1 VTRRL
6 VFLTGALLV
15 ATTSAAVGFRAA
27 PPTSSVLA
35 AHVIALTAPE
45 MEGRAS
51 GTVGAERAAS
61 YIVDR
66 FAAAGLRPGGERG
79 SFLQGFVIGSTVRLG
94 PGSSLTRLG
103 AGPARFEAGRDWM
116 PHGGSRRGTVKGELV
131 FAGSGVSA
139 SRHDDYAGLEVTGRV
154 VLVLDGAPPHWSGPS
169 PSRLDKLIAARRR
182 GAVALLIAGD
192 GLPTLETTSAP
203 VNLVSGALAAATT
216 DALLAPSGLT
226 SAALARHVAES
237 RAPAS
242 FATGVEVELRVDLQ
256 ADEVRTTNVI
266 GVVPGHDPTRASEAM
281 VVGAHYDHVGR
292 SGGAVYPGADDNAS
306 GTAVV
311 LELARAF
318 ATAGGASR
326 TLVFVLF
333 SGEEIG
339 LLGSRHYVR
348 NPTVPIERTVA
359 MINFDMV
366 GRLGDRPLGVGG
378 VATGGGLKAV
388 VDDAGRQLGIGL
400 GDRDA
405 PGDASDHAP
414 FDKAGVPVL
423 FFHTGAHPDYH
434 RPTDTAD
441 KIDTDGLAR
450 VAAVAA
456 RVIEAVAGRPRP
468 TYVALPA
475 PPPRASGAPTS
486 RGVAFLGVSPARTGI
501 SDGVRLGAVVP
512 DGAAARAGMREG
524 DIIIRLGEAPVQS
537 FDELRAALQV
547 RRPGDPV
554 QVVYLRDGEDRTVQA
569 VLGERP

>member
-1 VTRRL
+1 MTRRL
-6 VFLTGALLV
+6 VFLTGVLLV
-15 ATTSAAVGFRAA
+15 ATTSVAVGFRAA
-27 PPTSSVLA
+27 PPSSSVLA

-79 SFLQGFVIGSTVRLG
+79 SFLQSFVIGSTVRLG

-154 VLVLDGAPPHWSGPS
+154 VLVLDSAPPHWSGPP

-192 GLPTLETTSAP
+192 GLPTLEATSAP

-216 DALLAPSGLT
+216 DTLLAPSGLT
-226 SAALARHVAES
+226 RAALAQHVAES

-256 ADEVRTTNVI
+256 ADEVRTANVI

-318 ATAGGASR
+318 AMAGGASR

-554 QVVYLRDGEDRTVQA
+554 QVVYLRDGEDRTAQA

>member
-1 VTRRL
+1 V
-6 VFLTGALLV
+6 LV

-27 PPTSSVLA
+27 PSTSSVLA
-35 AHVIALTAPE
+35 AHVIALTASE

-51 GTVGAERAAS
+51 GTVGAERAAR
-61 YIVDR
+61 YLVDR
-66 FAAAGLRPGGERG
+66 FTAASLRPGGDRG
-79 SFLQGFVIGSTVRLG
+79 SFLQSFVIGSTVRLG
-94 PGSSLTRLG
+94 ADSSLMRLG
-103 AGPARFEAGRDWM
+103 ASPTRFEAGRDWM
-116 PHGGSRRGTVKGELV
+116 PHGGSHRGMARGALV
-131 FAGSGVSA
+131 FAGVGVSA
-139 SRHDDYAGLEVTGRV
+139 PGHDDYAGLDVTGRV
-154 VLVLDGAPPHWSGPS
+154 VLVLDGAPPHWSGPP
-169 PSRLDKLIAARRR
+169 PSRLDKLIVARQR

-192 GLPTLETTSAP
+192 GLPALEATSAP
-203 VNLVSGALAAATT
+203 FNLASGALTAATT

-226 SAALARHVAES
+226 RAALARHVAES

-242 FATGVEVELRVDLQ
+242 LATGVEVELRVDLQ
-256 ADEVRTTNVI
+256 AVEVRTANVI
-266 GVVPGHDPTRASEAM
+266 GVVPGHDPARASDAV
-281 VVGAHYDHVGR
+281 VVGAHYDHLGH

-311 LELARAF
+311 LELAQAF

-326 TLVFVLF
+326 TLVFALF
-333 SGEEIG
+333 SGEELG

-388 VDDAGRQLGIGL
+388 VDNAGRQLSL
-400 GDRDA
+400 ALADREA
-405 PGDASDHAP
+405 PGGASDHVP
-414 FDKAGVPVL
+414 FYRAGVPVL

-441 KIDTDGLAR
+441 KIDANGLAR
-450 VAAVAA
+450 VAVVSA
-456 RVIEAVAGRPRP
+456 RVIEDVAGQSRP

-475 PPPRASGAPTS
+475 PPPRAPRAPGP
-486 RGVAFLGVSPARTGI
+486 RGVAFLGVSPGRAGI
-501 SDGVRLGAVVP
+501 SDGVQLGAVVP

-524 DIIIRLGEAPVQS
+524 DIIVRLGDVPVQS
-537 FDELRAALQV
+537 FEELRAAIQV

-554 QVVYLRDGEDRTVQA
+554 RVVYLRDGDDRTA
-569 VLGERP
+569 LTVLGERP